1 MLVTSAQKLYTSCES
16 SRSSFLDRGRDASEL
31 TIPFVLPPE
40 SSNSSTIYP
49 TPYQGIGARGVN
61 NLASKLLLALLPPN
75 SPFFKLELDE
85 REASKIEDDRVL
97 SEIDYSL
104 SKIEQAVMSEV
115 EVGSLREVI
124 FEALRHL
131 IVTGNALLFVDKD
144 GLVRVFHLD
153 RYVVKRDPMGNI
165 LAIATKETTSY
176 NALPENI
183 RKILYEEDKDE
194 GEDLQTCD
202 IYTAVYRE
210 GKKFKVFQEVK
221 GIRIPESEGSYP
233 IDKLPYIPLR
243 YTRIDGES
251 YGRGFVEEYIGDLK
265 SLEALSQAIV
275 EGSAAASKAIF
286 LVNPNGTTRIK
297 DITNTPNGAVVQGN
311 AGDVTVLQMQK
322 YNDFRVASET
332 IDKISARLS
341 YAFLLNSSIQR
352 QAERVTA
359 EEIRTLSQELE
370 SALGGLYSIL
380 SSELQIPLVNLM
392 ITRMQRQRK
401 LPAFPKNVIKPK
413 IITGVEALGR
423 GNDLNKLEM
432 FVAGAAQTVGPQALQ
447 TYLNLD
453 AYFKRRAASLGIS
466 IEGLIKTEE
475 EIQAEQQQ
483 AQQMAL
489 AQQLGPNAIN
499 AMSQDNVARIQ
510 QEGQEIEESES
521 E

>member
-131 IVTGNALLFVDKD
+131 IITGNALLFVDKD

-311 AGDVTVLQMQK
+311 AGDVTVLQMEK

-392 ITRMQRQRK
+392 INRMQRQKK

>member
-131 IVTGNALLFVDKD
+131 IITGNALLFVDKD

-311 AGDVTVLQMQK
+311 AGDVTVLQMEK

-392 ITRMQRQRK
+392 ITRMQRQKK

>member
-40 SSNSSTIYP
+40 SSNSATVYP

-85 REASKIEDDRVL
+85 KEASKIEDDRVL
-97 SEIDYSL
+97 AEIDYSL

-144 GLVRVFHLD
+144 GSVRVFHLD
-153 RYVVKRDPMGNI
+153 RYVVKRDPMGNVI
-165 LAIATKETTSY
+165 AIATKETTSY
-176 NALPENI
+176 DALPENI
-183 RKILYEEDKDE
+183 RKLLYEEDKDG

-221 GIRIPESEGSYP
+221 GIRIPESQGSYP

-297 DITNTPNGAVVQGN
+297 DITNTPNGAVVQGS
-311 AGDVTVLQMQK
+311 AGDVTVLQMEK

-447 TYLNLD
+447 TYLNID

-499 AMSQDNVARIQ
+499 AMSQNNVARIQ
-510 QEGQEIEESES
+510 QEGQEIEEGES

>member
-233 IDKLPYIPLR
+233 VDKLPYIPLR

-392 ITRMQRQRK
+392 VTRMQRQRK

>member
-1 MLVTSAQKLYTSCES
+1 VLVTSAQKLYTSCES

-131 IVTGNALLFVDKD
+131 IITGNALLFVDKD

-311 AGDVTVLQMQK
+311 AGDVTVLQMEK

-392 ITRMQRQRK
+392 INRMQRQKK